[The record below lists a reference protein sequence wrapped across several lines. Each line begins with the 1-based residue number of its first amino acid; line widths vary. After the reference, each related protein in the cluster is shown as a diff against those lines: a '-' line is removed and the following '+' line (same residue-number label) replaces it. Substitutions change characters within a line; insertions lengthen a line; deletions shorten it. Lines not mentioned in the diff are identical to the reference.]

1 MTGGSLCTPV
11 NGFMA
16 HQPNGGFPK
25 SSKIGGEPMVVDT
38 PSWET
43 VEVGYP
49 WWAHTL
55 LLILRIQKHPLLW
68 FDKFE
73 PFIHSFIH
81 VRSEFDKTWLDCV
94 VTLNIS
100 KHISISAPLIC
111 AIPTVFLLWAV
122 VPSAEP
128 FALSYMG
135 MDQYL
140 LIPFLVGWTSIYQ
153 LFWGSLGTR
162 VLTNPHIYIDI
173 YCVSCTQIY
182 KYSTSKYI

>member
-1 MTGGSLCTPV
+1 MIAKLEKHDLVTKELIAGGSLCTCEWIRGSPAKR
-11 NGFMA
+11 GISEII
-16 HQPNGGFPK
+16 QD
-25 SSKIGGEPMVVDT
+25 GGEPMVVDT

-55 LLILRIQKHPLLW
+55 LVILRIQKHPLLW

-73 PFIHSFIH
+73 PFIH
-81 VRSEFDKTWLDCV
+81 VRSEFDKAWLDCV

-111 AIPTVFLLWAV
+111 AIPTVFFLWAV

-128 FALSYMG
+128 FALS
-135 MDQYL
+135 
-140 LIPFLVGWTSIYQ
+140 S
-153 LFWGSLGTR
+153 
-162 VLTNPHIYIDI
+162 IYIDI
-173 YCVSCTQIY
+173 YCVSCTQIF